1 MEHKAQLENIK
12 YRNWVRAGLGIKY
25 VKEGLEPFCD
35 HLVNQQH
42 VAILKK
48 VKQKHNL
55 SAVSCGLCDVHTL
68 QPDHVQTKTR
78 QCPLGQMYCNCLHPR
93 GKISCPNKVC
103 GAIYD
108 EIIQLHASTPPAPN
122 WKNTDAQQWS
132 TEQWTVAK
140 CFINAPGYEAK
151 KSRAAEFDCLGLLHV
166 LINNIEFQQHI
177 KCEITDT
184 DVFSRVRKSRNAIFH
199 SNSMELENTEVN
211 SYIDDMIELLED
223 ETEIKHRQ
231 ESKDA
236 VKKLVELKQDAF
248 FISTKD
254 EAEIRRV
261 AMAAINEKER
271 ELEKT
276 VGDAGNELRNTA
288 AEGKRELESKG
299 LDINSELEAT
309 GHNIRKEL
317 VMKEDAIKTAATEGI
332 NVVAE
337 KGLDIKSELEET
349 GQNIRKELLKKEDEI
364 RSTASEGKSGIEGK
378 GLDIKAELVQTGKK
392 LEQHLTQIKKQLT
405 MKGIETKENLEQKLQ
420 ESKLELD
427 RKHKVILGNLEHIYP
442 SQPGLK
448 TRNPNMDRK
457 SLTDGSRTDDTDSRK
472 EAENSKKKAD
482 FQVKLIKR
490 YEKYVEKVSSVP
502 LKPHRKQRNVND
514 VYVRPWMTV
523 EIKNEKSKEWE
534 EVEISMHEVVRNKEK
549 PAKYIYVIGDAGTGK
564 SMFCKMLVHFWC
576 IAHSHQEI
584 SLDKSDI
591 MIVKEMQNFKFLFY
605 VLLRYSSDCD
615 SIEKMLEKS
624 YHDPALGDI
633 LQNESGKCLIVLDGL
648 DEWIPECKHDS
659 QFLTPGLPGR
669 ELDAN
674 YTIITTS
681 RQWKFDTLQISDTEV
696 DKRIKLRG
704 IDTYQMKRFT
714 EKTVKLLNDSFQQSK
729 NAEKC
734 QSDLQSR
741 RLSDISH
748 IPLILHQ
755 LICLWFDD
763 KLRENSWYAI
773 YSNMLAL
780 FFERNALKTT
790 SKKQEC
796 EIATQARMDVSL
808 LPDYLCDIKAL
819 RENIR
824 VIQYLS
830 QLAYETLFDKNKE
843 TKLTFSNSALE
854 RLNIPNNVTKYCL
867 NIGILIEEQDIS
879 LPASSSQKSLFSFF
893 HKSVQ
898 EYLAAV
904 YVASQ
909 LKEMLKSRKSFP
921 MNMMNNDDHADVCKT
936 CLRKYFGSC
945 KTVVDILDQSNV
957 FIMLCGLESQLLTN
971 VSEYIY
977 DVILVDKLVVE
988 ERNTLPKHEFSSD
1001 HHNLIKDIQMC
1012 IFMCIEGAMSS
1023 VKNVHTPVY
1032 ITDIYVSHSP
1042 ESDLLR
1048 YCEYVVSK
1056 YVLSIDLEH
1065 FWSDMKET
1073 DKETVYLAV
1082 KHLGKCDQLK
1092 AIKSSSIDDRIN
1104 NEIKKILDKNVFT
1117 LETVSFLETDKKIIT
1132 HLVPILPKMQQLT
1145 SLQMKG
1151 TDPVSIP
1158 HDVCL
1163 SLCTYLNQ
1171 NTSLKHL
1178 AFNIYCENRDNHMI
1192 DLSKHKQLQHVDFR
1206 FSSFRTVSCNTDNL
1220 ETCKLSI
1227 ESGDM
1232 MKQVCN
1238 SLYKADKLKYL
1249 ELYDYFSICSYKTIT
1264 ERLIRLLPSLVSL
1277 NTLTL
1282 LNFTFTYNVIARPCD
1297 MKNLKE
1303 ITLKYVKMSMTTWCK
1318 FIDSLPALPQVAKV
1332 KTFHM
1337 DIIDGTI
1344 FEYRI
1349 CDEKQKAAAHQY
1361 VREKTNLFRVTR
1373 DDTKYFHFTTKKVGL

>member
-1 MEHKAQLENIK
+1 MILHHLPIQ
-12 YRNWVRAGLGIKY
+12 VR
-25 VKEGLEPFCD
+25 
-35 HLVNQQH
+35 
-42 VAILKK
+42 
-48 VKQKHNL
+48 
-55 SAVSCGLCDVHTL
+55 
-68 QPDHVQTKTR
+68 
-78 QCPLGQMYCNCLHPR
+78 M
-93 GKISCPNKVC
+93 
-103 GAIYD
+103 
-108 EIIQLHASTPPAPN
+108 
-122 WKNTDAQQWS
+122 
-132 TEQWTVAK
+132 
-140 CFINAPGYEAK
+140 
-151 KSRAAEFDCLGLLHV
+151 
-166 LINNIEFQQHI
+166 
-177 KCEITDT
+177 
-184 DVFSRVRKSRNAIFH
+184 SRNAIFH
-199 SNSMELENTEVN
+199 SNSMEQEDAEVN

-236 VKKLVELKQDAF
+236 VKNLVELKQDGF
-248 FISTKD
+248 IISTKD

-261 AMAAINEKER
+261 AMAAINEKEK

-276 VGDAGNELRNTA
+276 VVDAGNELRNTA
-288 AEGKRELESKG
+288 AEGKRELQVKG
-299 LDINSELEAT
+299 LDIKSELEAT

-317 VMKEDAIKTAATEGI
+317 VMKGDAIKTAATEGI

-364 RSTASEGKSGIEGK
+364 RSTASEGKIDIEGK
-378 GLDIKAELVQTGKK
+378 GLGIKDELVQTGEK
-392 LEQHLTQIKKQLT
+392 LEQQLTQIKNQLT
-405 MKGIETKENLEQKLQ
+405 MKGVETEANLDQKLQ

-427 RKHKVILGNLEHIYP
+427 RKHKVILDNLEHKYP
-442 SQPGLK
+442 SQSGLE

-457 SLTDGSRTDDTDSRK
+457 GLTEGSRTDYTDCK
-472 EAENSKKKAD
+472 QEAENSKKKAD

-490 YEKYVEKVSSVP
+490 YEKYIGKVSSVP

-576 IAHSHQEI
+576 IAHSNQEI

-633 LQNESGKCLIVLDGL
+633 LQNESSKCLIVLDGL
-648 DEWIPECKHDS
+648 DEWKPDRMHDS

-669 ELDAN
+669 ELDAD
-674 YTIITTS
+674 YTITTS
-681 RQWKFDTLQISDTEV
+681 RQWKFDTLQINDTEV

-714 EKTVKLLNDSFQQSK
+714 EKTVNILNDSFQQSK

-748 IPLILHQ
+748 IPLILQQ

-763 KLRENSWYAI
+763 KLRENSKYAI
-773 YSNMLAL
+773 YSNILAL
-780 FFERNALKTT
+780 FFEWNALKTT
-790 SKKQEC
+790 SKNQEC
-796 EIATQARMDVSL
+796 EIATQARMDVTL
-808 LPDYLCDIKAL
+808 LPDYLCDVKAL

-867 NIGILIEEQDIS
+867 NIGILTEEQDIS
-879 LPASSSQKSLFSFF
+879 LSASSSQQTLFSFF

-921 MNMMNNDDHADVCKT
+921 KNNDDLADVYKT

-957 FIMLCGLESQLLTN
+957 FIMLCGLEPQLLTN

-977 DVILVDKLVVE
+977 DVTLVDELVVE

-1012 IFMCIEGAMSS
+1012 IFMCIEEAMSS
-1023 VKNVHTPVY
+1023 AKNVHTPVY
-1032 ITDIYVSHSP
+1032 IADIYVSNSP

-1056 YVLSIDLEH
+1056 YVLSIDFEH

-1092 AIKSSSIDDRIN
+1092 AIKSSLISDDRIT
-1104 NEIKKILDKNVFT
+1104 NEITKIIDTNVFT
-1117 LETVSFLETDKKIIT
+1117 LETVSFLKTDKKIIT
-1132 HLVPILPKMQQLT
+1132 HLVSILPKMQQLT

-1151 TDPVSIP
+1151 TLSDRIP

-1171 NTSLKHL
+1171 NTSLKHI
-1178 AFNIYCENRDNHMI
+1178 AFDISCEKYDKHMI
-1192 DLSKHKQLQHVDFR
+1192 DLSKHKQLQNVDFK
-1206 FSSFRTVSCNTDNL
+1206 FSSVCTVSCNIDNL
-1220 ETCKLSI
+1220 ETYELSI
-1227 ESGDM
+1227 TSGNM
-1232 MKQVCN
+1232 MKHVYN
-1238 SLYKADKLKYL
+1238 SLYKADKLTHIKL
-1249 ELYDYFSICSYKTIT
+1249 SHDYFIFNDYSMLDDFFMCSYETDT
-1264 ERLIRLLPSLVSL
+1264 ESLIRLLLSLVSL
-1277 NTLTL
+1277 SSLML
-1282 LNFTFTYNVIARPCD
+1282 VNFTFTDNIIARPCD
-1297 MKNLKE
+1297 MKNLKN
-1303 ITLKYVKMSMTTWCK
+1303 ITLNRVTMSMTT
-1318 FIDSLPALPQVAKV
+1318 
-1332 KTFHM
+1332 
-1337 DIIDGTI
+1337 
-1344 FEYRI
+1344 
-1349 CDEKQKAAAHQY
+1349 
-1361 VREKTNLFRVTR
+1361 
-1373 DDTKYFHFTTKKVGL
+1373 